1 MRCRD
6 AASVADRITVLID
19 GENLDAT
26 LGTSILQRAP
36 KPADRPRWERV
47 LDFAR
52 ELHGQEAVGLFFIN
66 ATSGNTPW
74 PFVAAIQNAG
84 FRAVLLAGTGHEK
97 VVDLG
102 IQRTLDAL
110 LSRDDDVLVGSHD
123 RDFAP
128 QVERLA
134 ETGREVAMVGFPEL
148 MSGVYAELGVTTYDL
163 EYDVKA
169 FNQRLPR
176 IRIIPIGEFDPEDFL
191 A

>member
-1 MRCRD
+1 MRD
-6 AASVADRITVLID
+6 AAPVAERITVLID
-19 GENLDAT
+19 GENLDTT

-36 KPADRPRWERV
+36 RPADRPRWERV
-47 LDFAR
+47 LEFAR
-52 ELHGQEAVGLFFIN
+52 GLRGQEAVGLFFIN

-97 VVDLG
+97 VVDVG
-102 IQRTLDAL
+102 IQRTLEAL
-110 LSRDDDVLVGSHD
+110 ADRDDDVIVGSHD

-128 QVERLA
+128 QVEQLL
-134 ETGREVAMVGFPEL
+134 GGDREVAMLGFPEM
-148 MSGVYAELGVTTYDL
+148 MSGVYAELGVRTYDL
-163 EYDVKA
+163 EYDVHA

-176 IRIIPIGEFDPEDFL
+176 IRVIPIGEFDPEEFL